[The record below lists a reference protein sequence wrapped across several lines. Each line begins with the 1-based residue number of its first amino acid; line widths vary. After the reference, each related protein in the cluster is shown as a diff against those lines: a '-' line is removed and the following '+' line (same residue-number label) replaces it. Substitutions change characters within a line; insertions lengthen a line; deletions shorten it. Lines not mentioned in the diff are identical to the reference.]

1 MKKINL
7 VLALAGMIFLSSCE
21 KITGEGPVVTETRNI
36 SNFEGIDLRVSAD
49 VYFQQSATYKVEV
62 SAQQNILDVL
72 ETYVTGNKLVVKYK
86 DNVRVKSHEPV
97 MVLVSAPSSNLFR
110 VSGSGNISATG
121 ILNPVNLELDISG
134 SGNINLVEVNT
145 GTIDA
150 SISGSGNI
158 KINSGTANHEKLRIS
173 GSGNIDLGNV
183 LAQTADTHTSGS
195 GDIRVHA
202 SQNLDVKISGSG
214 SVYYKGNPIINSTIS
229 GSGKL
234 VHF

>member
-7 VLALAGMIFLSSCE
+7 VLALTAMIFLSSCE

-86 DNVRVKSHEPV
+86 NNIRVKSHEPV

-121 ILNPVNLELDISG
+121 ILNPVNLDLDISG

-150 SISGSGNI
+150 SISGSGDI
-158 KINSGTANHEKLRIS
+158 KINAGTANHEKLKIS
-173 GSGNIDLGNV
+173 GSGNFDLGNV
-183 LAQTADTHTSGS
+183 LVQTANTHTSGS
-195 GDIRVHA
+195 GDIRLHA

-214 SVYYKGNPIINSTIS
+214 SVYYKGNPIINSSIS